1 MLLYNYALI
10 YGKTLTETT
19 AAATFSD
26 DSAISASAK
35 TAVYALQKAGII
47 NGMGDGT
54 FSPQGT
60 ATREQVAQ
68 IFKKFYSAVNR

>member
-1 MLLYNYALI
+1 
-10 YGKTLTETT
+10 
-19 AAATFSD
+19 
-26 DSAISASAK
+26 
-35 TAVYALQKAGII
+35 VYELQQAGII

-68 IFKKFYSAVNR
+68 IFMKFYSAVNR